1 MGDGMVKET
10 ASLTTEES
18 DAATGVD
25 PFADPPEI
33 LKLRREVRAL
43 CMRFPDLYWRDLD
56 RRREYPE
63 AFVRALT
70 EAGWLAALIP
80 TRYGGLGYGLREA
93 AAILQEINQS
103 GAYAGPAHAQMYV
116 MGTLLRHGSEEQKGL
131 YLPSLADGTL
141 RLQAFAVT
149 EPEAGTDT
157 TRIETTATRDGD
169 DYVISGRKMFIS
181 RVQHSD
187 LMVLLARTSPRDDA
201 RPTTGLSLFL
211 IDLRQAGDHIR
222 LRRLPMMM
230 NNETNEVKIDGLRVP
245 GDAIIGTEGMGFR
258 HILDGWNAER
268 ILIAAECV
276 GDGRWFIERAAG
288 YAKTRE
294 VFGRPIGA
302 NQGIQFP
309 LSSAWA
315 QVEAADLMARRAA
328 ARLDAGLS
336 CGVEAN
342 TAKLLASEASW
353 AAANA
358 AVDTLGGRG
367 FNAEHDVER
376 KFRETRLYQVA
387 PVSNNLVLSYL
398 AHHVLGLPRSY

>member
-1 MGDGMVKET
+1 VKVKET
-10 ASLTTEES
+10 AGLSTETSEAMPGL
-18 DAATGVD
+18 DH
-25 PFADPPEI
+25 FADPPEI
-33 LKLRREVRAL
+33 LNLRHEVRAL
-43 CMRFPDLYWRDLD
+43 CMRFPDPYWRDLD

-70 EAGWLAALIP
+70 DAGWLAALIP
-80 TRYGGLGYGLREA
+80 ARYSGLGLGLREA

-103 GAYAGPAHAQMYV
+103 GAYAGPAHAQLYV
-116 MGTLLRHGSEEQKGL
+116 MGALLRHGAEEQKAR
-131 YLPSLADGTL
+131 YLPDIASGKL

-149 EPEAGTDT
+149 EPVAGTDT
-157 TRIETTATRDGD
+157 TRIETIASRDGD
-169 DYVISGRKMFIS
+169 DYVISGRKIYIS

-201 RPTTGLSLFL
+201 RPTAGLSLFL
-211 IDLRQAGDHIR
+211 IDLREIGGGIT
-222 LRRLPMMM
+222 LRPLRMMM
-230 NNETNEVKIDGLRVP
+230 NNETNEVTF
-245 GDAIIGTEGMGFR
+245 DAMRIPADTLIGTEGMGFR
-258 HILDGWNAER
+258 YILDGWNAER

-309 LSSAWA
+309 LSAAWA
-315 QVEAADLMARRAA
+315 HVEAADLMARRAA
-328 ARLDAGLS
+328 ARFDAGLS

-358 AVDTLGGRG
+358 AVDTLGGHG
-367 FNAEHDVER
+367 FNAEHDIER
-376 KFRETRLYQVA
+376 KFRETRLYRVA

-398 AHHVLGLPRSY
+398 AQHVLGLPRSY

>member
-1 MGDGMVKET
+1 MVKET

-18 DAATGVD
+18 GAATGVD

-33 LKLRREVRAL
+33 LTLRGEVRAL
-43 CMRFPDLYWRDLD
+43 CMRFPDPYWRDLD

-70 EAGWLAALIP
+70 TAGWLAALIP

-116 MGTLLRHGSEEQKGL
+116 MGTLLRHGSEEQKGR

-149 EPEAGTDT
+149 EPGAGTDT

-169 DYVISGRKMFIS
+169 DYLITGRKMFIS

-187 LMVLLARTSPRDDA
+187 LMVLLARTSPRDKSH
-201 RPTTGLSLFL
+201 PTAGLSLFL
-211 IDLRQAGDHIR
+211 IDLRGAGDAIN
-222 LRRLPMMM
+222 LRPLRMMM
-230 NNETNEVKIDGLRVP
+230 NNETNEVTINQLRVP
-245 GDAIIGTEGMGFR
+245 ESALIGSEGMGFR
-258 HILDGWNAER
+258 YILDGWNAER

-276 GDGRWFIERAAG
+276 GDGRWFIERATG

-309 LSSAWA
+309 LSLAWA
-315 QVEAADLMARRAA
+315 KVEAADLMARRAS
-328 ARLDAGLS
+328 ARFDAGLP
-336 CGVEAN
+336 CGAEAN

-358 AVDTLGGRG
+358 AVDTLGGHG
-367 FNAEHDVER
+367 FNAERDVER
-376 KFRETRLYQVA
+376 KFRETRLYRVA

-398 AHHVLGLPRSY
+398 AQHVLGLPRSY

>member
-1 MGDGMVKET
+1 MVKET
-10 ASLTTEES
+10 PDLTTQET
-18 DAATGVD
+18 DVATGSD

-33 LKLRREVRAL
+33 LTLRHEVRVL
-43 CMRFPDLYWRDLD
+43 CMRFPDPYWRDLD

-63 AFVRALT
+63 AFVQALT
-70 EAGWLAALIP
+70 DAGWLAALIP
-80 TRYGGLGYGLREA
+80 TRYGGLGFGVREA

-103 GAYAGPAHAQMYV
+103 GAYAGPAHAQIYV
-116 MGTLLRHGSEEQKGL
+116 MGTLLRHGSDEQKAR

-149 EPEAGTDT
+149 EPGAGTDT

-169 DYVISGRKMFIS
+169 DYVITGRKMFIS
-181 RVQHSD
+181 RIQHSD
-187 LMVLLARTSPRDDA
+187 LMVLLARTLPRDDS
-201 RPTTGLSLFL
+201 RPTAGLSLFL
-211 IDLRQAGDHIR
+211 IDLSKASDAIK
-222 LRRLPMMM
+222 LRPLRMMM
-230 NNETNEVKIDGLRVP
+230 NNETNEVTIDGLRVP
-245 GDAIIGTEGMGFR
+245 ADALIGGEGLGFR
-258 HILDGWNAER
+258 YILDGWNAER

-309 LSSAWA
+309 LATAWA

-328 ARLDAGLS
+328 ARFDAGLA
-336 CGVEAN
+336 CGAEAN

-353 AAANA
+353 VAANA
-358 AVDTLGGRG
+358 AVDTLGGHG
-367 FNAEHDVER
+367 FNAERDVER
-376 KFRETRLYQVA
+376 KFRETRLYRVA

-398 AHHVLGLPRSY
+398 AQHVLGLPRSY

>member
-1 MGDGMVKET
+1 MVKQT
-10 ASLTTEES
+10 TDLTTREA
-18 DAATGVD
+18 DAATGSD
-25 PFADPPEI
+25 PFADPPRI
-33 LKLRREVRAL
+33 VTLRREVRTL
-43 CMRFPDLYWRDLD
+43 CMQFPDPYWRDLD

-63 AFVRALT
+63 TFVQALT

-80 TRYGGLGYGLREA
+80 ARYGGLGYGLQEA

-116 MGTLLRHGSEEQKGL
+116 MGTLLRHGSEEQKAR
-131 YLPSLADGTL
+131 YLPSLADGSL

-149 EPEAGTDT
+149 EPGAGTDT
-157 TRIETTATRDGD
+157 TRIETTATRDGET
-169 DYVISGRKMFIS
+169 YVITGRKMFIS

-187 LMVLLARTSPRDDA
+187 LMVLLARTSPRDDC
-201 RPTTGLSLFL
+201 RPTAGLSLFL
-211 IDLRQAGDHIR
+211 IDLREAGDAIK
-222 LRRLPMMM
+222 LRPLRMMM
-230 NNETNEVKIDGLRVP
+230 NNETNEVSIDALRVP
-245 GDAIIGTEGMGFR
+245 ADNLIGVEGMGFR
-258 HILDGWNAER
+258 YILDGWNAER

-309 LSSAWA
+309 LSLAWA

-328 ARLDAGLS
+328 TRFDAGLS
-336 CGVEAN
+336 CGAQAN

-358 AVDTLGGRG
+358 AVDTLGGHG
-367 FNAEHDVER
+367 FNAERDVER
-376 KFRETRLYQVA
+376 KFRETRLYRVA

-398 AHHVLGLPRSY
+398 AQHVLGLPRSY

>member
-1 MGDGMVKET
+1 MVKET
-10 ASLTTEES
+10 PDLTTQET
-18 DAATGVD
+18 DVATGSD

-33 LKLRREVRAL
+33 LTLRHEVRAL
-43 CMRFPDLYWRDLD
+43 CMRFPDPYWRDLD

-63 AFVRALT
+63 AFVQALT
-70 EAGWLAALIP
+70 DAGWLAALIP
-80 TRYGGLGYGLREA
+80 TRYGGLGYGVREA

-103 GAYAGPAHAQMYV
+103 GAYAGPAHAQIYV
-116 MGTLLRHGSEEQKGL
+116 MGTLLRHGSDEQKAR

-149 EPEAGTDT
+149 EPGAGTDT

-169 DYVISGRKMFIS
+169 DYVITGRKMFIS
-181 RVQHSD
+181 RIQHSD
-187 LMVLLARTSPRDDA
+187 LMVLLARTLPRDDS
-201 RPTTGLSLFL
+201 RPTAGLSLFL
-211 IDLRQAGDHIR
+211 IDLSKASDAIK
-222 LRRLPMMM
+222 LRPLRMMM
-230 NNETNEVKIDGLRVP
+230 NNETNEVTIDGLRVP
-245 GDAIIGTEGMGFR
+245 ADALIGGEGLGFR
-258 HILDGWNAER
+258 YILDGWNAER

-294 VFGRPIGA
+294 VFDRPIGA

-309 LSSAWA
+309 LATAWT

-328 ARLDAGLS
+328 ARFDAGLA
-336 CGVEAN
+336 CGAEAN

-353 AAANA
+353 VAANA
-358 AVDTLGGRG
+358 AVDTLGGHG
-367 FNAEHDVER
+367 FNAERDVER
-376 KFRETRLYQVA
+376 KFRETRLYRVA

-398 AHHVLGLPRSY
+398 AQHVLGLPRSY

>member
-1 MGDGMVKET
+1 MVKET
-10 ASLTTEES
+10 PDLTTQVT
-18 DAATGVD
+18 DVATGSD

-33 LKLRREVRAL
+33 LTLRHEVRAL
-43 CMRFPDLYWRDLD
+43 CMRFPDPYWRDLD

-63 AFVRALT
+63 AFVQALT
-70 EAGWLAALIP
+70 DAGWLAALIP
-80 TRYGGLGYGLREA
+80 TRYGGLGYGVQEA

-103 GAYAGPAHAQMYV
+103 GAYAGPAHAQIYV
-116 MGTLLRHGSEEQKGL
+116 MGTLLRHGSDEQKAR

-149 EPEAGTDT
+149 EPGAGTDT

-169 DYVISGRKMFIS
+169 DYVITGRKMFIS
-181 RVQHSD
+181 RIQHSD
-187 LMVLLARTSPRDDA
+187 LMVLLARTLPRDDS
-201 RPTTGLSLFL
+201 RPTAGLSLFL
-211 IDLRQAGDHIR
+211 IDLSRASDAIK
-222 LRRLPMMM
+222 LRPLRMMM
-230 NNETNEVKIDGLRVP
+230 NNETNEVTIDGLRVP
-245 GDAIIGTEGMGFR
+245 ADALIGGEGLGFR
-258 HILDGWNAER
+258 YILDGWNAER

-294 VFGRPIGA
+294 VFDRPIGA

-309 LSSAWA
+309 LATAWA

-328 ARLDAGLS
+328 ARFDAGLS
-336 CGVEAN
+336 CGAEAN

-353 AAANA
+353 VAANA
-358 AVDTLGGRG
+358 AVDTLGGHG
-367 FNAEHDVER
+367 FNAERDVER
-376 KFRETRLYQVA
+376 KFRETRLYRVA

-398 AHHVLGLPRSY
+398 AQHVLGLPRSY